1 LGSYREMNCADVMS
15 VIAVDPGLSGGIA
28 CWREGQPV
36 AAYPMPPTEGDVIE
50 LLKTLIAPNRTVAF
64 IEEVGGFIGK
74 QQPGSSMFKFGRSFG
89 LVLGAVQALGVR
101 VELVRPRKWQAPLAL
116 GTASSCATQ
125 SEWKRKLRSC
135 AQRLHPG
142 LKPTLKTA
150 DALLIL
156 EFALKSCGLR

>member
-1 LGSYREMNCADVMS
+1 MNRADTTT

-28 CWREGQPV
+28 CWHQAQPV
-36 AAYPMPPTEGDVIE
+36 TAYPMPPTEGDVIE
-50 LLKTLIAPNRTVAF
+50 LLKTLIVPGKTVAF
-64 IEEVGGFIGK
+64 VEEVGGFIGK

-89 LVLGAVQALGVR
+89 FVLGTVQTLGVR

-116 GTASSCATQ
+116 GTASGCATQ

-156 EFALKSCGLR
+156 EFALKSLAVR